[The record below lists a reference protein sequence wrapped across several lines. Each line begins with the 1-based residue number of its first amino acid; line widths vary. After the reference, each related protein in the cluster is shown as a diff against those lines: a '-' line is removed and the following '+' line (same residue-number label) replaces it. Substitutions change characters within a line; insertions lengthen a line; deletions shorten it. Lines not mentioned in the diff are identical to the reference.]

1 MEVIKVHDKTFKK
14 SISEEDILKRVREI
28 AEQITKDCK
37 YKNPLFLPVLNGSF
51 MFTSDLMKE
60 LEMDCE
66 MQFVKVQSYT
76 GMHSTEKLQTII
88 GPSMEVSG
96 RTVIV
101 VEDIVDTG
109 NTIVELVNQ
118 LHAFNPNE
126 ILVCSLLF
134 KPDKYKGDVNVDY
147 YGFKI
152 PDDFVIGYGLDYDGL
167 GRNLRQIYTV
177 TE

>member
-1 MEVIKVHDKTFKK
+1 MEIIKIHDKTFKK
-14 SISEEDILKRVREI
+14 SVSEEEILKRVQVMAREI
-28 AEQITKDCK
+28 EKDCK

-60 LEMDCE
+60 LEMNCE
-66 MQFVKVQSYT
+66 LQFVKVQSYT
-76 GMHSTEKLQTII
+76 GMHSTEKVKTLI
-88 GPSMEVSG
+88 GLTMAVSG
-96 RTVIV
+96 RTVII

-109 NTIVELVNQ
+109 VTIKELVNQ

-126 ILVCSLLF
+126 IKICSLLY
-134 KPDKYKGDVNVDY
+134 KPSKYKGDIKVDY
-147 YGFKI
+147 CGFEI

-167 GRNLRQIYTV
+167 GRNLRHLYTV